1 MDNRG
6 SNSRHAGI
14 FTRDFILV
22 FLAFFTFVSADMA
35 LMPALPI
42 YFARL
47 GSNSREVGILFGAI
61 GVAALF
67 SRFFVGAV
75 LTRHPEKKVMLI
87 GITLLALAQPAYIM
101 FRPFRPLFAVTA
113 LQGIAFASVH
123 TAAFTYAVKTIPL
136 ARRGQ
141 GLAYF
146 TLATYFAMAIA
157 PPFGLLLV
165 NRYDFTFFFLTVAG
179 LCACSFLLSSGAKE
193 AGTGDGPDGNSQS
206 RRTVLVEWKILVPG
220 VAAFLQMFVYGAVA
234 AFFPLYALQCGV
246 TNPGLF
252 FTAGAVVV
260 VVSRAFGGRILDT
273 CNKEKMIMAL
283 ISIMMVSMVMLSYS
297 RNLTMFIFV
306 GLLFGTGLAFF
317 MPASLAYAFEYS
329 GSSGGPAVA
338 TFNASYDLGM
348 ALGPAVMGLVVPLTG
363 YPGMF
368 LALALVSFINL
379 CYFQFYVR
387 KRCSAVLTG

>member
-1 MDNRG
+1 L
-6 SNSRHAGI
+6 
-14 FTRDFILV
+14 TRDFILV

-35 LMPALPI
+35 LLPALPI
-42 YFARL
+42 YFAKS
-47 GSNSREVGILFGAI
+47 GSNAREVGILFGAI

-75 LTRHPEKKVMLI
+75 LTRCSEKKVILI
-87 GITLLALAQPAYIM
+87 GITLLALAQPAYII
-101 FRPFRPLFAVTA
+101 FRPFWPLFAVTA

-123 TAAFTYAVKTIPL
+123 TAAFTYIVKTIPP

-157 PPFGLLLV
+157 PPFGLFLV

-179 LCACSFLLSSGAKE
+179 LCVCSFLLSSGADGE
-193 AGTGDGPDGNSQS
+193 AGQNIQSHARIPDEPPRGKPRGISWI
-206 RRTVLVEWKILVPG
+206 EWKILVPG

-252 FTAGAVVV
+252 FTAGAVIV

-273 CNKEKMIMAL
+273 CNKEKMIMTL
-283 ISIMMVSMVMLSYS
+283 ISIMMVSMVILSFS
-297 RNLTMFIFV
+297 RTLSMFIFA
-306 GLLFGTGLAFF
+306 GFLFGTGLAFF

-348 ALGPAVMGLVVPLTG
+348 ALGPAAMGLIVPLTG
-363 YPGMF
+363 FPGMF
-368 LALALVSFINL
+368 LTLALISFINL
-379 CYFQFYVR
+379 CYFHFYVR
-387 KRCSAVLTG
+387 KRCSMVLTG